1 MLLSPGVTTNQLCG
15 AIASAM
21 LADLTTNNFAFQG
34 FPEIQVSYDGKGFD
48 VTLRVGEA
56 LAGPWTLDEKTG
68 SAEARRIEKG
78 RPVSEAFAKT
88 VQGRVAE
95 PESVVGYA
103 SSLKAPVSERQA

>member
-1 MLLSPGVTTNQLCG
+1 MLLSSGVTTNQVCG

-56 LAGPWTLDEKTG
+56 LAGPFTLDERVG
-68 SAEARRIEKG
+68 VAEARRFEKG
-78 RPVSEAFAKT
+78 SPASQSFAKT
-88 VQGRVAE
+88 VQGWVVE
-95 PESVVGYA
+95 LETVVG
-103 SSLKAPVSERQA
+103 